1 MPFCMLFSL
10 SEVLTSGTTFLP
22 DKWIQC
28 LNKEPLR
35 IHTVQKRPWAM
46 SWAGHIFCRFCGDSP
61 PGFLFFLGCW
71 RLASYKLPSWWVLSL
86 PGAVGLLAA
95 SFIMCISHI
104 IFSAS
109 SGYWAWDQRPLLF
122 SQMQGALPTFHC
134 PCREFR
140 AYIWPAAPIKENVST
155 HRPLPYSPNTSWSLN
170 GHFCKFD
177 IHYSLHIFCVKRIPL
192 LTFSHVWIKPAIS
205 WTHLYFRGAIF

>member
-10 SEVLTSGTTFLP
+10 SEVLTSGTIFLP

-71 RLASYKLPSWWVLSL
+71 RLASYKLPSWWAPSL

-140 AYIWPAAPIKENVST
+140 AYIWPAAPIKENVFT
-155 HRPLPYSPNTSWSLN
+155 HPLFLTLQTLHDHSMVTFVNLTYTIAYIYFVWRESL
-170 GHFCKFD
+170 
-177 IHYSLHIFCVKRIPL
+177 
-192 LTFSHVWIKPAIS
+192 FSHSVMS
-205 WTHLYFRGAIF
+205 G